1 MIDDKRFVKW
11 KFVILLFFSDSYFD
25 LFLRAMKK
33 SYLYLKKLAIIF
45 GLLIFILPV
54 SGQEKPSFF
63 GIRSGI
69 SVPFGKYH
77 QKSLDGGSFTLIGF
91 NASAEGAWFFNP
103 KFGIGAS
110 VGMNMHPVD
119 VRLLGYEKVQND
131 PFLTDV
137 YIRSNP
143 YLIITALGGFYTQLP
158 LIKKLSFTGKA
169 LCGLLYGETPYQLY
183 KPEYFGAG
191 PDYFEITPAK
201 DWKFS
206 WQAGIGLR
214 YDITPCYGLV
224 FDTDLVLDKLSFGF
238 DTSTGVR
245 TDVKTISFFNT
256 TLGVRFN
263 L

>member
-1 MIDDKRFVKW
+1 LILGKQVADFNDCAGLAEM
-11 KFVILLFFSDSYFD
+11 VILVYFCH
-25 LFLRAMKK
+25 MKVANVFMK
-33 SYLYLKKLAIIF
+33 QRIVTF
-45 GLLIFILPV
+45 GLLMCVFHGF
-54 SGQEKPSFF
+54 GQDKPSFIA
-63 GIRSGI
+63 IRSGI

-77 QKSLDGGSFTLIGF
+77 EKSLDGGSFTLTGF
-91 NASAEGAWFFNP
+91 NVAAEGAWFFNP
-103 KFGIGAS
+103 EFGVGAS
-110 VGMNMHPVD
+110 IGMNMHPVD
-119 VRLLGYEKVQND
+119 VRLLGYEKVQSD
-131 PFLTDV
+131 PFLSDL

-143 YLIITALGGFYTQLP
+143 YLMITAMGGLYTQLP
-158 LIKKLSFTGKA
+158 LMKKLSFTGKA

-183 KPEYFGAG
+183 KPEYFMVG
-191 PDYFEITPAK
+191 PDFYEITPSK

-206 WQAGIGLR
+206 WQAGIGLK